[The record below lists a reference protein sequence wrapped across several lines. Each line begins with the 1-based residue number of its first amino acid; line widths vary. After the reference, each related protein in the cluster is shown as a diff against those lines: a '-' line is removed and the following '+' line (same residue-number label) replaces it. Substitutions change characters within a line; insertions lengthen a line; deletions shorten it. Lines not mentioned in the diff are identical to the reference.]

1 MTGLKSLNLR
11 SNHLKPEGGKALAPA
26 LQALTG
32 LKSLNLSGN
41 YMGPEGAKALA
52 PALQAMTG
60 LKSLDLT
67 ANDLGPEGGKALA
80 PALQAMTGLSGIK
93 DQLPTSKYVRTHRTA
108 GSSRCWSGSDSGVG
122 LYVRVEHVRTGLP
135 RATTMCRLEGSSD

>member
-1 MTGLKSLNLR
+1 MLGSKVKLFTFTTDPD
-11 SNHLKPEGGKALAPA
+11 HLKGLGMETVKTLVST
-26 LQALTG
+26 LQT
-32 LKSLNLSGN
+32 
-41 YMGPEGAKALA
+41 
-52 PALQAMTG
+52 MTR
-60 LKSLDLT
+60 T
-67 ANDLGPEGGKALA
+67 C
-80 PALQAMTGLSGIK
+80 GIK